1 MNQLHHRKSAFTLIE
16 LLVVVAIILVLAGV
30 AAPAVWGAYKSSSLA
45 VSANNIRQLAAGG
58 AAYLGDNN
66 YRFWPYL
73 IKAPAGDVY
82 WFGLEPAEHRGK
94 PEGERIV
101 DMQAGPLGA
110 YKTSSLAVSA
120 NNIRQLAAG
129 GAAYLGDNNYRFWPY
144 RRNGE
149 VDGKKGAIWWFGFE
163 PGKSLGK
170 AEGERTIDME
180 AGPLGAYMPRSFV
193 PDPSFGFTGKPF
205 KPKYKFGYIG
215 VGYNVHL
222 AGETKSGKAIWLT
235 RSNGPPPLRYWD
247 LEDPANTVVFA
258 TSAQVYPFREDA
270 VIEEFYGID
279 NKEVTVH
286 FRHNGQAMVAYANGS
301 AGLLPMD
308 PSTRDAKA
316 PEANVGRFAPKGSKK
331 YLR

>member
-1 MNQLHHRKSAFTLIE
+1 MNNSNDRQRAFTLIE
-16 LLVVVAIILVLAGV
+16 LLVVIGIFVVLAGV

-73 IKAPAGDVY
+73 VKTPAGDVY

-110 YKTSSLAVSA
+110 Y
-120 NNIRQLAAG
+120 
-129 GAAYLGDNNYRFWPY
+129 
-144 RRNGE
+144 
-149 VDGKKGAIWWFGFE
+149 
-163 PGKSLGK
+163 
-170 AEGERTIDME
+170 
-180 AGPLGAYMPRSFV
+180 MPRSFR

-222 AGETKSGKAIWLT
+222 AGETKSGRAIWLT
-235 RSNGPPPLRYWD
+235 RTNSPPPLRYWD
-247 LEDPANTVVFA
+247 LADPAKTVVFA
-258 TSAQVYPFREDA
+258 TSAQVYPFRKDA

-279 NKEVTVH
+279 EKEVTVH

-308 PSTRDAKA
+308 PSTRDTKA
-316 PEANVGRFAPKGSKK
+316 PEADVGRFAPKGSKL